1 MTRVI
6 SMATVVITYIRG
18 RIIITTHEPPSMGG
32 CWVPRLYG
40 AAVRVEVYG

>member
-6 SMATVVITYIRG
+6 SRVAVVITYIRG
-18 RIIITTHEPPSMGG
+18 LISITAHEPPSMGG
-32 CWVPRLYG
+32 FWVPRLYG